1 MSQDLYQKKYN
12 KKERG
17 NKIKEEIK
25 KIKNEWM
32 SGRIGNQ
39 KEKSSLQKVENG
51 LLNKIKQDKQNNR
64 KRTLRLHLR
73 NNRVIGHG
81 TKYNIKT
88 TLEYQRPL
96 VRIVIRNHL

>member
-51 LLNKIKQDKQNNR
+51 LLNKIKQDKQ
-64 KRTLRLHLR
+64 
-73 NNRVIGHG
+73 
-81 TKYNIKT
+81 T
-88 TLEYQRPL
+88 TGNVHCDCTSATIE
-96 VRIVIRNHL
+96 